1 MTVYCNATGNPAPL
15 LSWNKDGFP
24 IGNNSRISFSAG
36 KKLLTITNLNRR
48 DRGEYQCAAINGIG
62 NDIST
67 AATLNVQCKCIIFI
81 CTITAVDDI
90 LKCNVQTVIVMIS
103 ARYGLH
109 KIKEKSS
116 LRAGSQRCCG
126 TSGEPEPR
134 ETSRR
139 AK

>member
-1 MTVYCNATGNPAPL
+1 MTLSCNATGNPAPL

-24 IGNNSRISFSAG
+24 IGNDSRISFSAG
-36 KKLLTITNLNRR
+36 KKQLKITNVNRR
-48 DRGEYQCAAINGIG
+48 DRGEYQCAAINDIG

-67 AATLNVQCKCIIFI
+67 AATLNVQCKFIIFI
-81 CTITAVDDI
+81 CTITTVDDI

-103 ARYGLH
+103 ARHGLH
-109 KIKEKSS
+109 NIKEKSS
-116 LRAGSQRCCG
+116 LRAGSQRPCG